1 MAFVMKD
8 WKLLAAALD
17 LDIPEAEMERVKAS
31 LDAVEAAFGPLTSTI
46 PLETE
51 PAYVLL
57 LPPEVEA

>member
-1 MAFVMKD
+1 MKD
-8 WKLLAAALD
+8 WKLLASALD

-31 LDAVEAAFGPLTSTI
+31 LDAVETAFRPLADTI

-57 LPPEVEA
+57 LPPEEQA